1 MVSEED
7 VQFVLNEFKLYS
19 YYDKK
24 RKNAIKLKEKIEY
37 EMQGVHSPSFDSSRG
52 SGGIPRE
59 QKLLL
64 QSNRK
69 DEIEEYI
76 QNIKNY
82 ELKLSSSILIKLKD
96 SIIISFIASH
106 YINGDEIK
114 TFLNNSPYN
123 TESAILKVTKQ
134 VISKNIPSSIIVELK
149 KQKEIV
155 EQSITNLE
163 RRSR

>member
-24 RKNAIKLKEKIEY
+24 RKYAIKQKKRIEY
-37 EMQGVHSPSFDSSRG
+37 EMQGIHSPSFDSSRG
-52 SGGIPRE
+52 SNGISRE

-114 TFLNNSPYN
+114 FFLNNSPYKS
-123 TESAILKVTKQ
+123 ESMILNATKQ
-134 VISKNIPSSIIVELK
+134 AISKNIPSSLIVELK

-155 EQSITNLE
+155 EKSITNLE
-163 RRSR
+163 RRSS